1 MPATAKAYGLDP
13 TDPLQ
18 NAMGA
23 ARLDAE
29 LLKRY
34 RGDLTEALAAYN
46 WNPTGVDA
54 QAYISKFGLRQN
66 GADINIYNNAGGS
79 AVVTASGLAH

>member
-1 MPATAKAYGLDP
+1 MGRRERTIAEPLRQRKGSASFFQLMPATAKAYGLDP

-54 QAYISKFGLRQN
+54 EIAKGKKT
-66 GADINIYNNAGGS
+66 GKD
-79 AVVTASGLAH
+79 